1 METRDERER
10 LPYPS
15 EDEGDLADEPIA
27 GVTDDALVAREE
39 GVPWTPPT
47 ERVLSEAREEQSGP
61 DAAGTPPDD
70 AGELERDDAINTG
83 ASTALPSGDELL
95 ADCLEALRRSD
106 VVAGDRI
113 QLAVDGRVVTVR
125 GTVESVDVL
134 DEILSI
140 VGDVPGVD
148 DVRDQ
153 VIVAGV

>member
-1 METRDERER
+1 MEMRDERER

-15 EDEGDLADEPIA
+15 EDTGDLVDEPIA

-47 ERVLSEAREEQSGP
+47 DRVLSEARADERGP
-61 DAAGTPPDD
+61 DAAGTAPDD
-70 AGELERDDAINTG
+70 AGELERDDAITVG
-83 ASTALPSGDELL
+83 GSTALPSGDELL

-113 QLAVDGRVVTVR
+113 QLAVDGAIVTVR
-125 GTVESVDVL
+125 GAVESVEVL

-140 VGDVPGVD
+140 VGDIPGVD
-148 DVRDQ
+148 EVRDE
-153 VIVAGV
+153 VVVAGI

>member
-15 EDEGDLADEPIA
+15 EDEGDLVHEPIA

-47 ERVLSEAREEQSGP
+47 DRVLSEVRGDESGP
-61 DAAGTPPDD
+61 DTAGTAPDD
-70 AGELERDDAINTG
+70 EGELERDDSITIGDA
-83 ASTALPSGDELL
+83 TALPSGEELL

-113 QLAVDGRVVTVR
+113 RLSVDGGIVTVY

-148 DVRDQ
+148 EVRDE
-153 VIVAGV
+153 VVVAGI

>member
-15 EDEGDLADEPIA
+15 EDEGDLVHEPIA

-47 ERVLSEAREEQSGP
+47 DRVLSEVRSDRGGP
-61 DAAGTPPDD
+61 DAAGTAPDD
-70 AGELERDDAINTG
+70 EGELERDDSITIGDA
-83 ASTALPSGDELL
+83 TALPSGEELL

-113 QLAVDGRVVTVR
+113 QLSVDGGIVTVR
-125 GTVESVDVL
+125 GGVESVDVL

-148 DVRDQ
+148 EVRDE
-153 VIVAGV
+153 VVVAGV